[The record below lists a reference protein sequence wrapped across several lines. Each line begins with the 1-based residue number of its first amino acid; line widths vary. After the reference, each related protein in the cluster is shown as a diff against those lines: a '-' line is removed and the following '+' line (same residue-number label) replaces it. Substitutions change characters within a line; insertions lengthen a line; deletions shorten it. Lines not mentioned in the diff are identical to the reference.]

1 MSHSK
6 GAPGPALQAG
16 PVGLRKVFPP
26 LSPGLRHV
34 PCCPAVGSPSGGL
47 GAMLPQTPDA
57 PSFIPLRNSPWLP
70 FSSCVTLDSFV
81 TLGLGEL
88 LFFCKPER
96 GEPTSQG
103 YLRANEVPNRYRASH
118 RVPAWEMARP
128 LLEADGHSA
137 SGKFTWRH
145 CSSGV
150 GGMSWDGCQK
160 GKKKKTGKFSC
171 GDFHAV
177 PPSPALQLQR
187 RTERAEGDSDLTGIM
202 RQVEA
207 GCPVLRPLCLDSQS
221 RAPHITP
228 DGT

>member
-1 MSHSK
+1 
-6 GAPGPALQAG
+6 
-16 PVGLRKVFPP
+16 
-26 LSPGLRHV
+26 
-34 PCCPAVGSPSGGL
+34 
-47 GAMLPQTPDA
+47 MLPQTPDA

-160 GKKKKTGKFSC
+160 RKKKKNRQIQLWGLSRS
-171 GDFHAV
+171 AAQ
-177 PPSPALQLQR
+177 PSASVTKKNREGR
-187 RTERAEGDSDLTGIM
+187 RG
-202 RQVEA
+202 Q
-207 GCPVLRPLCLDSQS
+207 
-221 RAPHITP
+221 
-228 DGT
+228 

>member
-1 MSHSK
+1 M
-6 GAPGPALQAG
+6 
-16 PVGLRKVFPP
+16 GLRKVFPP

-47 GAMLPQTPDA
+47 GATLPQTPDA

-160 GKKKKTGKFSC
+160 GKKKKQANSAVGTFTQCRPAQRFSYKEE
-171 GDFHAV
+171 
-177 PPSPALQLQR
+177 QR
-187 RTERAEGDSDLTGIM
+187 G
-202 RQVEA
+202 QK
-207 GCPVLRPLCLDSQS
+207 
-221 RAPHITP
+221 
-228 DGT
+228 GTVT